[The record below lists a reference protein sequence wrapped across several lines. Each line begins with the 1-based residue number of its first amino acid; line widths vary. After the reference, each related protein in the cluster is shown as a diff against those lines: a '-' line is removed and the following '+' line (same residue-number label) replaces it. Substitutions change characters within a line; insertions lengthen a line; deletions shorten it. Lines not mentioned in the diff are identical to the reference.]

1 MDWIQ
6 VHLLLNHVPV
16 IGTWIGTGVLVW
28 GLVARKE
35 ETRRLALGLLAIV
48 ALAAAPAFFSGSEAE
63 ERAEALPGVSSAE
76 VSEHESAADFALA
89 GCMVLGVVA
98 IAALL
103 VSRGGRRSRQAG
115 SPRSSAWPSSARR
128 CSPGRRTSAARSVI
142 PRSEAAFPSRS
153 GPDAV
158 SGLAL
163 THRCGT

>member
-48 ALAAAPAFFSGSEAE
+48 AIAAAPTFFSGSGAE

-103 VSRGGRRSRQAG
+103 VSRKRQAVPAG
-115 SPRSSAWPSSARR
+115 WL
-128 CSPGRRTSAARSVI
+128 AAVLC
-142 PRSEAAFPSRS
+142 
-153 GPDAV
+153 
-158 SGLAL
+158 LAL
-163 THRCGT
+163 FCSALLARTAHLGGAIRHPEIRGGPSEPLRP